1 MPASWLPTT
10 DATPMAAIETLP
22 ARLYCDPE
30 NFAAERE
37 RIFARHWIL
46 VAHEGQLARPGDFI
60 TAAIA
65 GKPIFVLRDR
75 DGALR
80 GFHNVCRH
88 RASPLLRSASGQC
101 GVLRCP
107 YHGWVYD
114 QTGRLRKAP
123 GFEADALDP
132 DGWSLWPVRVERWNG
147 LVFACLDADAVPLE
161 TWLGEI
167 VPLAAEFPAIAA
179 LRFAGETVCEAPTDW
194 KAYGDN
200 SCEGYHLSHV
210 HHDLSAVLV
219 KENTRIVP
227 VEDGQF
233 VRFDVAYRSADSSPP
248 VPGMWIYKFP
258 ATLMVLSSRSATID
272 QVTPL
277 AAGQMRIFRWLWLSP
292 ERNDGEAALGFAD
305 QVLREDMQIS
315 DLVQRNLATGIYE
328 RGILSEAR
336 EPGTIAF
343 QRWYRE
349 AMAA

>member
-1 MPASWLPTT
+1 MG
-10 DATPMAAIETLP
+10 ATETLP

-30 NFAAERE
+30 TFAGERT
-37 RIFARHWIL
+37 RIFARHWTL
-46 VAHEGQLARPGDFI
+46 VAHLGQFAEPGHYV
-60 TAAIA
+60 TANVA

-75 DGALR
+75 DGGLR

-88 RASPLLRSASGQC
+88 RASPLLLAASGQC

-114 QTGRLRKAP
+114 QTGELRKAP
-123 GFEADALDP
+123 GFEGDALDSKR
-132 DGWSLWPVRVERWNG
+132 WSLWPVRIESWNG
-147 LVFACLDADAVPLE
+147 LVFACLDGNAPPLE

-167 VPLAAEFPAIAA
+167 VSLAARFPPIGA
-179 LRFAGETVCEAPTDW
+179 LRFVGETVREAPTDW
-194 KAYGDN
+194 KAYADN
-200 SCEGYHLSHV
+200 SCEGYHLGHV
-210 HHDLSAVLV
+210 HRDLNAMLV

-227 VEDGQF
+227 VENGRF
-233 VRFDVAYRSADSSPP
+233 VRFDVEYDSGDGSPA

-258 ATLMVLSSRSATID
+258 ATLMVLSARSATID

-277 AAGQMRIFRWLWLSP
+277 EAGRMRIFRWLWVAP

-305 QVLREDMQIS
+305 QVLREDMKIS
-315 DLVQRNLATGIYE
+315 DLVQRNLAAGLYE
-328 RGILSEAR
+328 RGILSEER

>member
-1 MPASWLPTT
+1 MPASWSPTT
-10 DATPMAAIETLP
+10 DIAPMAAIETLP

-30 NFAAERE
+30 TFAAERE
-37 RIFARHWIL
+37 RIFAQHWML
-46 VAHEGQLARPGDFI
+46 VAHEGQLAQPGDYV
-60 TAAIA
+60 TAEIA
-65 GKPIFVLRDR
+65 GRPIFVLRGR

-88 RASPLLRSASGQC
+88 RASPLLLAPSGQS

-114 QTGRLRKAP
+114 QAGQLRKAP

-132 DGWSLWPVRVERWNG
+132 ARWSLWPVRVECWNG
-147 LVFACLDADAVPLE
+147 LVFACLDAHAPALAH
-161 TWLGEI
+161 WLGEI
-167 VPLAAEFPAIAA
+167 VPLGEKFPAIGT
-179 LRFAGETVCEAPTDW
+179 LRFAGETVREAQTDW

-200 SCEGYHLSHV
+200 SCEGYHLSHI
-210 HHDLSAVLV
+210 HRDLSAMLV

-227 VEDGQF
+227 VENGQF
-233 VRFDVAYRSADSSPP
+233 VRFDVEYQSPDGSTP

-258 ATLMVLSSRSATID
+258 ATLMVLSLRSATID

-277 AAGQMRIFRWLWLSP
+277 GAGQMRIFRWLWLSP

-305 QVLREDMQIS
+305 QVLREDMKIS
-315 DLVQRNLATGIYE
+315 DLVQRNLAAGIYE
-328 RGILSEAR
+328 RGILSEKR